1 MDYKIDLLE
10 NKLYLV
16 LESIGK
22 KEILEPKINRGYKI
36 KYDSINR
43 IMVIDNP
50 RDANQLAIQ
59 QNQNLQ
65 NGPII
70 NCCSIL

>member
-59 QNQNLQ
+59 QNQNFQ